1 MNWSTIAAKLGT
13 RSFFDCKNKFMQV
26 LEIVFKRDQADLKE
40 IVQFLIDQA
49 VKEEK
54 EVDWRK
60 WRGEMS

>member
-13 RSFFDCKNKFMQV
+13 RSFIDCKNKFMQV

-40 IVQFLIDQA
+40 IVQFLIDQG